1 MSIGTVYIV
10 GAGPGSAD
18 LITIRG
24 LKAIRKADIL
34 ICDSLLPKT
43 FLDDLGV
50 SPKTKRIE
58 WLANENGRHSQ
69 DEINKLMLN
78 MARQGKNVARIKT
91 GDPHVFGRG
100 MEELVFLSK
109 NEIPCE
115 VIPGLTVATAGPCL
129 TDLPLTQREQSTS
142 FAVVTARS
150 AGGKLNRSFPKAD
163 SLVVFMGVS
172 VLDKVVDNLINN
184 GWPGNCPAALLERV
198 GMPWQNQVK
207 GSLNNI
213 ADLAQDASVQS
224 PAILIVGKA
233 AEDDKLFPNRPQI
246 LFTGLDPS
254 NFRTMGT
261 ILHWP
266 AVKVICDK
274 KECER
279 LPKIVEQL
287 RDSYFGY
294 AIFTSKISVRI
305 FFEAL
310 KDSGYDSR
318 VFCLVKVIACG
329 QGTAMLL
336 EENGIVANHIPAG
349 MSSEAIL
356 NSTETESKANVL
368 LVQSATATEALA
380 SALADKLGKTERLC
394 LHCVQPHPELGRKL
408 PDHDVI
414 YFTCPS
420 GARAY
425 WEKYGQTAFK
435 KEVWCIGNVTA
446 KQLKE
451 LNVKAK
457 VVQPYVS

>member
-1 MSIGTVYIV
+1 MSIGTIYIV

-18 LITIRG
+18 LLTIRG
-24 LKAIRKADIL
+24 LRAIRKADIL

-50 SPKTKRIE
+50 SLKTKRIE
-58 WLANENGRHSQ
+58 WLANENSRHSQ

-100 MEELVFLSK
+100 MEELIFLLK
-109 NEIPCE
+109 NKVPCE

-129 TDLPLTQREQSTS
+129 TDLPLTQREQSPS
-142 FAVVTARS
+142 FAVVTARC
-150 AGGKLNRSFPKAD
+150 AGGKLNGSFPKAD

-172 VLDKVVDNLINN
+172 VLDKVVDNLIND
-184 GWPGNCPAALLERV
+184 GWPENCPAALLERID
-198 GMPWQNQVK
+198 MPWQNQVK

-213 ADLAQDASVQS
+213 ADLAQDASMQS

-233 AEDDKLFPNRPQI
+233 AEDNKLSPNRPRI

-266 AVKVICDK
+266 AVKVIRDK

-287 RDSYFGY
+287 RNRYFGY

-318 VFCLVKVIACG
+318 VFHSAKVISCG

-336 EENGIVANHIPAG
+336 EENGIVANHIPGG
-349 MSSEAIL
+349 MGSEAIL
-356 NSTETESKANVL
+356 NNTET
-368 LVQSATATEALA
+368 
-380 SALADKLGKTERLC
+380 
-394 LHCVQPHPELGRKL
+394 
-408 PDHDVI
+408 
-414 YFTCPS
+414 
-420 GARAY
+420 
-425 WEKYGQTAFK
+425 
-435 KEVWCIGNVTA
+435 
-446 KQLKE
+446 
-451 LNVKAK
+451 
-457 VVQPYVS
+457 

>member
-1 MSIGTVYIV
+1 MNIGTIYII

-24 LKAIRKADIL
+24 LRAIRKADIL
-34 ICDSLLPKT
+34 ICDSLLPKM

-50 SPKTKRIE
+50 SLKTKRIE
-58 WLANENGRHSQ
+58 WLANENGRKSQ

-78 MARQGKNVARIKT
+78 LARQGKNIARIKT

-100 MEELVFLSK
+100 MEELIFLSK

-115 VIPGLTVATAGPCL
+115 VIPGLTVSTAGPCL
-129 TDLPLTQREQSTS
+129 TDLPLTQREQSSS
-142 FAVVTARS
+142 FAVVTARC
-150 AGGKLNRSFPKAD
+150 AGGKLNISFPKAD
-163 SLVVFMGVS
+163 SLVVFMSVS
-172 VLDKVVDNLINN
+172 IHDKVVNNLISD
-184 GWPGNCPAALLERV
+184 GWPENCPAALLERV

-224 PAILIVGKA
+224 PAILVIGKA
-233 AEDDKLFPNRPQI
+233 AEDNKLSPNRPRI

-266 AVKVICDK
+266 AVKVIHDK
-274 KECER
+274 KECGK
-279 LPKIVEQL
+279 LPKIIKQL
-287 RDSYFGY
+287 RNSYFGY
-294 AIFTSKISVRI
+294 AIFTSKSSVRI

-310 KDSGYDSR
+310 KNLGDDSR
-318 VFCLVKVIACG
+318 VFHSAKVIACG

-349 MSSEAIL
+349 MGSEAIIKG
-356 NSTETESKANVL
+356 TEAEKKAKIL
-368 LVQSATATEALA
+368 LIQSATATEALA
-380 SALADKLGKTERLC
+380 NALADKLGKVERLC

-408 PDHDVI
+408 PRHDVI

-420 GARAY
+420 GVRAY
-425 WEKYGQTAFK
+425 WEKYGQKAFE
-435 KEVWCIGNVTA
+435 KEVWCIGDVTA
-446 KQLKE
+446 KQLDE
-451 LNVKAK
+451 LYIKAK